1 MPRGKLWQAHED
13 AALRELLKDEVPG
26 DDMSGWDLI
35 AAAGGRGCGLDVGI
49 AVGIAVG
56 IDVGIAVGLDVG
68 LDDGIDV
75 GLDDSIAVG
84 LEVGVDE
91 DESRHIGAE
100 PQSRRRRTSDSEG
113 EREGLA

>member
-1 MPRGKLWQAHED
+1 MYL
-13 AALRELLKDEVPG
+13 ALD
-26 DDMSGWDLI
+26 
-35 AAAGGRGCGLDVGI
+35 
-49 AVGIAVG
+49 VG
-56 IDVGIAVGLDVG
+56 IDVGIAVGIDVG

-84 LEVGVDE
+84 LEVGLDE

-113 EREGLA
+113 AREGLAQRRNSFGYLAECREARIEK

>member
-1 MPRGKLWQAHED
+1 MGIIVGIDVGWHRG
-13 AALRELLKDEVPG
+13 PG
-26 DDMSGWDLI
+26 SPPI
-35 AAAGGRGCGLDVGI
+35 AVGIDVGLD
-49 AVGIAVG
+49 VGIAVG

-75 GLDDSIAVG
+75 GLDDGIAVG
-84 LEVGVDE
+84 LE

-113 EREGLA
+113 AREGLA

>member
-1 MPRGKLWQAHED
+1 ML
-13 AALRELLKDEVPG
+13 
-26 DDMSGWDLI
+26 
-35 AAAGGRGCGLDVGI
+35 
-49 AVGIAVG
+49 AVG

-75 GLDDSIAVG
+75 GLDDGIAVG
-84 LEVGVDE
+84 LE

>member
-1 MPRGKLWQAHED
+1 MLCVCSKPPHRTFRSFTAGACPRSKRKTRLTHRRNIMS
-13 AALRELLKDEVPG
+13 AL
-26 DDMSGWDLI
+26 I
-35 AAAGGRGCGLDVGI
+35 NI
-49 AVGIAVG
+49 
-56 IDVGIAVGLDVG
+56 DVG

-84 LEVGVDE
+84 LEVGLDE